1 MDTLEVKQRTAEF
14 RKGHGMQICLR
25 AFFLLLGLAVF
36 VGGTRA
42 HAASRVALIIGVDQ
56 YSKLPASAQLRVAVS
71 DAQLLA
77 KTLQELP
84 DPFLV
89 HLLTNVGREKVS
101 KTIDAFV
108 DEAKNAECAI
118 VYFAGHGIEFHGE
131 NYLLLEDSEI
141 AARPDEAVRRVKERF
156 YYETLAMRK
165 VLEDLD
171 ETDAKLK
178 IVILDACRNNPI
190 DIEGPGGT
198 RTIVG
203 SKGGLGRVTA
213 PSGMLISY
221 SADAGEEANDGL
233 FTNILAKHLT
243 LPGKNLMEVFA
254 MTRSEVRKQATVLE
268 AEGRGVLHEPA
279 EYSKLDPS
287 ALGFM
292 FTPGAAPAGRPSPPS
307 VAGPS
312 AMERKE
318 ANQFQSKKIIES
330 KLALAELHARMDADR
345 ARYRDALNVINTL
358 TDNKR
363 RPVVEGSPA
372 YHQCVA
378 ASKIITEIEKSA
390 PELKAEE
397 KKLETI
403 LKTLGVPEEE
413 ISPGSEGE

>member
-1 MDTLEVKQRTAEF
+1 MENALDEMKTFLAYL
-14 RKGHGMQICLR
+14 CLS
-25 AFFLLLGLAVF
+25 AGLLWGSPAV
-36 VGGTRA
+36 
-42 HAASRVALIIGVDQ
+42 AASRVALIIGVDQ

-141 AARPDEAVRRVKERF
+141 EARPDEAVRRVKERF

-171 ETDAKLK
+171 ETEAKLK

-198 RTIVG
+198 RTVVG

-292 FTPGAAPAGRPSPPS
+292 FTPGAAPAERTSSTGVAIPST
-307 VAGPS
+307 
-312 AMERKE
+312 MERKE
-318 ANQFQSKKIIES
+318 ANDFQSKKIIES

-397 KKLETI
+397 KKLEAI

-413 ISPGSEGE
+413 ISPGPKAE